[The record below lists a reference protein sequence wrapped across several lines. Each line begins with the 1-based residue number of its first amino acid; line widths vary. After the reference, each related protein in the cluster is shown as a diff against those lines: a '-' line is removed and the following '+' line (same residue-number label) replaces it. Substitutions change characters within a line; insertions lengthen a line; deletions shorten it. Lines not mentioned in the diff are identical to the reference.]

1 MQESPFL
8 AVHACTQ
15 LAEKQGKADDGD
27 HKGRRHQNR
36 PQHVDDIVFGRAIV
50 EHAVADVI
58 AELGR
63 AGQEGNS
70 QVNEYGGEPD
80 HEDAEGDA
88 PEGVV
93 LVRRVV
99 ALPSAQSRNVAVPIG
114 QLVLLVDVDGQEV
127 VSGQGHEEDVG
138 GTDSIAVGDVH
149 VQQES
154 AGERD
159 AEDGFDGVENAV
171 VGQEGVG
178 GGSEPR
184 AHGCGAKDEE
194 VAQPA
199 HHSHRQEHGALYL
212 GRGVTVDCG
221 VA

>member
-1 MQESPFL
+1 MRKNRSETSGKRERYLFYMFVILSSIHLVGDTPDVGLAYGASCGKVWRVVHLLWNGAVQESPFL

-15 LAEKQGKADDGD
+15 LAEKQGEADDGD
-27 HKGRRHQNR
+27 HKGRRHQNC
-36 PQHVDDIVFGRAIV
+36 PQHVDDVVFGRAIV
-50 EHAVADVI
+50 EHAVADVV
-58 AELGR
+58 AELSR

-93 LVRRVV
+93 LVRLVV
-99 ALPSAQSRNVAVPIG
+99 ALPLAQSRNVAVPIS

-149 VQQES
+149 V
-154 AGERD
+154 
-159 AEDGFDGVENAV
+159 
-171 VGQEGVG
+171 
-178 GGSEPR
+178 
-184 AHGCGAKDEE
+184 
-194 VAQPA
+194 
-199 HHSHRQEHGALYL
+199 
-212 GRGVTVDCG
+212 
-221 VA
+221 